1 MIPGARIKAAIELL
15 ESAFSSNEPL
25 DRLIN
30 QYFRKRRY
38 AGSNDR
44 RAINNLTY
52 NIIRHLNRLDW
63 WITRIDS
70 KLESTPRTQMISE
83 LTIEEKLSPNYI
95 KSMFDGSKHCPLPL
109 TDKEESLAKALSGQ
123 SINHPEMN
131 TSVIM
136 EYPYWMDKYFKAL
149 WPKRLRLEMSALNQ
163 PATVDVRVNT
173 LKTSLEDARHS
184 LINENISCEPTPIS
198 PVGLRLT
205 SKTRLFNTAV
215 FKKGWIEVQDEGSQL
230 IALVSDAKPDMAV
243 VDFCAGAGG
252 KTLALAATMGLNSKI
267 DGHLIACD
275 ILSYR
280 LDRLK
285 PRIHRAGVKNI
296 HTHILTA
303 EDTDWIKINTG
314 TKDRVLLDVP
324 CTSTGIWRRDP
335 LSRWRLSIDNLKNNI
350 CVQRNILRNASK
362 LVKKGGRLI
371 YATCSLLK
379 EENEHQITWF
389 TKHHNDFCIIPIE
402 DVWGEVIGGTSP
414 SASSL
419 RLSPASNGTDGFFC
433 AILEKFK

>member
-1 MIPGARIKAAIELL
+1 MIPGARIKAAIEILDTI
-15 ESAFSSNEPL
+15 SSSNEPL
-25 DRLIN
+25 DRLII

-52 NIIRHLNRLDW
+52 NIVRNIKKLDW

-70 KLESTPRTQMISE
+70 KLLSTPRTQIISE
-83 LTIEEKLSPNYI
+83 LTLEEKLSPNYI
-95 KSMFDGSKHCPLPL
+95 KSIFNGSMYCPLPL
-109 TDKEESLAKALSGQ
+109 SENEEYLAKELSGQ
-123 SINHPEMN
+123 SINHPDMN

-136 EYPYWMDKYFKAL
+136 EYPNWLDNHFKTL
-149 WPKRLRLEMSALNQ
+149 WPERLKLEMSALNQ
-163 PATVDVRVNT
+163 PAPVDVRVNT
-173 LKTSLEDARHS
+173 LKTNLEDVRLS
-184 LINENISCEPTPIS
+184 LINETISCKPTPMS

-205 SKTRLFNTAV
+205 SKARLNNTKV

-230 IALVSDAKPDMAV
+230 VALLSDAKPGMKV
-243 VDFCAGAGG
+243 VDLCAGAGG
-252 KTLALAATMGLNSKI
+252 KTLALAATMNLDSNI
-267 DGHLIACD
+267 DGQLIACD
-275 ILSYR
+275 ISSYR
-280 LDRLK
+280 IDRLK
-285 PRIHRAGVKNI
+285 PRIQRAGIKNI
-296 HTHILTA
+296 NTHILNSQN
-303 EDTDWIKINTG
+303 TDWIKTHTG
-314 TKDRVLLDVP
+314 TKDRVLVDVP

-362 LVKKGGRLI
+362 LVKRGGRLI

-379 EENEHQITWF
+379 EENEHQVSWF
-389 TKHHNDFCIIPIE
+389 TEHHNDFCILPVE
-402 DVWGEVIGGTSP
+402 DVWGQVIGGKSP

-419 RLSPASNGTDGFFC
+419 RLTPASNGTDGFFC